1 MRSVIVRIEFPLSL
15 AEHSGRPLQIS
26 KFLNPAP
33 KKIPTIQRFKKVILD
48 FILGDIIQ
56 TKVPS

>member
-26 KFLNPAP
+26 KFFNPAP
-33 KKIPTIQRFKKVILD
+33 KKIPRIQRLKKVILD
-48 FILGDIIQ
+48 FVLSDII
-56 TKVPS
+56 

>member
-26 KFLNPAP
+26 KFFNPAP
-33 KKIPTIQRFKKVILD
+33 KKNPRIRRLKKMILD
-48 FILGDIIQ
+48 FILSD
-56 TKVPS
+56 VV

>member
-48 FILGDIIQ
+48 FILGDVI
-56 TKVPS
+56 